1 MESVHWLRAQCR
13 YQYHVRTRSVLLY
26 DGQVPQRMQN
36 ATCSDYTK
44 FSYTGRHLTPP
55 NYVCKPCSTVQL
67 KLTHVRKKQKYLACI
82 YALASGDCNYTKTRR
97 VSTVAALEA
106 PSRNSLQLLTY
117 GRDPSSTNQL
127 LTSASLSS
135 AYHEQIWRGKRERTK
150 DKGGRE
156 MDLIYYL
163 GETPAASRRSRSQ
176 SPEPRELMALSG
188 PSGRRP

>member
-1 MESVHWLRAQCR
+1 
-13 YQYHVRTRSVLLY
+13 
-26 DGQVPQRMQN
+26 MQN

-82 YALASGDCNYTKTRR
+82 YALASGDCNYAKTRR

-135 AYHEQIWRGKRERTK
+135 AYHEYIWRDKRERTK

-176 SPEPRELMALSG
+176 SPEPREPMALCRPG
-188 PSGRRP
+188 GRRP

>member
-1 MESVHWLRAQCR
+1 
-13 YQYHVRTRSVLLY
+13 
-26 DGQVPQRMQN
+26 MQN

-82 YALASGDCNYTKTRR
+82 YALASGDCNYAKTRR

-156 MDLIYYL
+156 MYLIYYL

-176 SPEPRELMALSG
+176 SPEPRELAGLASVG
-188 PSGRRP
+188 VRQIQIWANPRVDLDFFS